1 MNAINPGPPAMSDL
15 ALPTVA
21 DLRRGEVLSP
31 LDHRFAEAMGRL
43 AGDQRPLV
51 LLAAALAS
59 RAVRKGHVCLELPR
73 WVHTP
78 LVRDDGSPL
87 LDGAGVPL
95 KGLAWP
101 DSARWRAA
109 LEQSPLVALA
119 SIRDAGAQESEG
131 AFTAPGPAPLLLDE
145 AGRLYLRRYWT
156 HELRLAEALLA
167 RVADADAPVD
177 EALLRDGLA
186 RLFSPTEGGSAP
198 VPDWQRVA
206 ALAALRRRLCV
217 VTGGPGSG
225 KTTTVARILA
235 LAIEQAVAAGA
246 ARPRIALLA
255 PTGKAAARL
264 GEAIAGAKGRLDVS
278 TEVRDAIPG
287 EAATIHRRLGAL
299 RGSATSFRHHARNP
313 LPEDLVL
320 VDEASMVDVALM
332 RRLVEAVRPE
342 ARLILLGD
350 KDQLASV
357 EAGAVLGDICN
368 GGEPWSHTAAFA
380 RDVLATTGDRIGRGE
395 EEGARS
401 EAPSDPSHS
410 PDESQTDDPIA
421 IPAIQ
426 DCVIQL
432 RHSYRFDADS
442 GIGNLAAAINAG
454 DAEAALALL
463 DDEAV
468 ADVRCVE
475 PRDGPR
481 TLDPTLRRQAVAGYR
496 DALAP
501 EGGSGGESEQGSG
514 GDSGRDAGGGSES
527 PLGPGSSGV
536 ERPATATDPAARLRA
551 LERFRVLCAHRRGPR
566 SVSAVNEQLAWA
578 LREAGLVDP
587 SEGRFYHGRPLLVT
601 RNDYGA
607 GLFNG
612 DVGLVLDDPQRPD
625 RRAAVFLGADGQP
638 RALAPG
644 RLPPHETVF
653 AMSIHKSQGSEFD
666 AVAVL
671 LPPQVSPILSRELLY
686 TAVTRARRQVTV
698 YAEADVLRACIE
710 RRVERASGLRERLW
724 GVAG

>member
-1 MNAINPGPPAMSDL
+1 MSAKDHGPNAVSTL
-15 ALPTVA
+15 SLPTLA

-73 WVHTP
+73 WVRTP
-78 LVRDDGSPL
+78 FVRDDGSPL
-87 LDGAGVPL
+87 LDEAGEPL
-95 KGLAWP
+95 NDLAWP
-101 DSARWRAA
+101 DPAQWLAA
-109 LEQSPLVALA
+109 LEQSPLVARA
-119 SIRDAGAQESEG
+119 AIRDAALEPLEEPGGPSP
-131 AFTAPGPAPLLLDE
+131 APGPPPLLLDE

-177 EALLRDGLA
+177 EAELRAGLT
-186 RLFSPTEGGSAP
+186 RLFAPSGSRLAP

-217 VTGGPGSG
+217 VTGGPGTG

-235 LAIEQAVAAGA
+235 LVIEQALAAGA
-246 ARPRIALLA
+246 PPPRIALLA

-264 GEAIAGAKGRLDVS
+264 GEAIVGAKQRLDVS
-278 TEVRDAIPG
+278 NAVRDAIP
-287 EAATIHRRLGAL
+287 ADASTIHRRLGSF
-299 RGSATSFRHHARNP
+299 RGRATTFRHHAQNP
-313 LPEDLVL
+313 LPDDLVL

-368 GGEPWSHTAAFA
+368 GGEPWSHTAVFA
-380 RDVLATTGDRIGRGE
+380 RDVLATTGDRIPAGEADGRADGTSSAE
-395 EEGARS
+395 
-401 EAPSDPSHS
+401 
-410 PDESQTDDPIA
+410 PDEEPASATSGASRPSGGPESDGHVA
-421 IPAIQ
+421 VPAIQ

-454 DAEAALALL
+454 DADTALALL

-468 ADVRCVE
+468 ADVRRIE
-475 PRDGPR
+475 PRDGPS

-496 DALAP
+496 AYLAP
-501 EGGSGGESEQGSG
+501 EGES
-514 GDSGRDAGGGSES
+514 
-527 PLGPGSSGV
+527 
-536 ERPATATDPAARLRA
+536 ATEHASATDLAARLGA

-566 SVSAVNEQLAWA
+566 SVSAINEQLAWA

-587 SEGRFYHGRPLLVT
+587 SEGRFYRGRPILVT
-601 RNDYGA
+601 RNDYGV

-612 DVGLVLDDPQRPD
+612 DIGLVLDDPQRSG
-625 RRAAVFLGADGQP
+625 RRAAVFIDADGRP

-671 LPPQVSPILSRELLY
+671 LPERVSPILSRELLY
-686 TAVTRARRQVTV
+686 TAVTRARHEVTI
-698 YAEADVLRACIE
+698 YAEAEVLRSCIE
-710 RRVERASGLRERLW
+710 RRVERASGLRDRLW
-724 GVAG
+724 GGSHST